1 MENELNSEPTKRFC
15 VECGQCLVIAPEHLA
30 QPIHCPRCNTVHAA
44 YAFVE
49 ASTPI
54 AAAPPAAQPSDPNV
68 KTGENAS
75 EPGVPDAP
83 SAPAARSWSEGN
95 PRQAPS
101 QFDPSEGAITDWRKR
116 FARAAGA
123 ASVLVRLAD
132 RVDSWAY
139 GKRAKLLVAVAAVVV
154 FAPSVTTSTTIQALA
169 LSAFGLVLSLLLLA
183 RIAMFR
189 NESGEW
195 SASVGAANVGDAAAE
210 AWSNLAVLKL
220 ARPNQLAQ
228 TVGRLLIGS
237 ALVSLALRATLAG
250 IYDAGFDSW
259 APDWPEEFDWGLF
272 WLGVVVWLWGAY
284 RTTRDGRHGALV
296 VDPTQDQP
304 AALSVARAFDA
315 LPAVIDAH
323 DTAAMN
329 AWSRQA
335 THPLASELAKIL
347 GAWRPRRAHKEKA
360 YQRSL
365 FRKLR
370 EALPDADPELE
381 VPLRSRGIPSTGRI
395 DILLGHCVLI
405 ELKVRLNTSSAQK
418 AVGQADFYCHLW
430 QDKGPVV
437 LVLCDTDRDFAFAF
451 LEPAIR
457 RLRHS
462 GQSIVAILAAA

>member
-1 MENELNSEPTKRFC
+1 

-30 QPIHCPRCNTVHAA
+30 HPIHCPRCNTIHAA

-54 AAAPPAAQPSDPNV
+54 AAAPPIPQPSNPTPA
-68 KTGENAS
+68 KTSESAS
-75 EPGVPDAP
+75 EPDAP
-83 SAPAARSWSEGN
+83 KARSAPATRSWSEGD
-95 PRQAPS
+95 PRQAPP
-101 QFDPSEGAITDWRKR
+101 QFDPSESAITDWRKR

-123 ASVLVRLAD
+123 ASRLVRLTD
-132 RVDSWAY
+132 RVDAWAY
-139 GKRAKLLVAVAAVVV
+139 GKRAKLLVAVAAGVVV
-154 FAPSVTTSTTIQALA
+154 APSVTTSTAIQALA
-169 LSAFGLVLSLLLLA
+169 LAAFGLVLSLLLLA

-195 SASVGAANVGDAAAE
+195 SATVGAANIGDAAAE

-228 TVGRLLIGS
+228 TAGRLLIGA
-237 ALVSLALRATLAG
+237 ALVSLAFRATLAG
-250 IYDAGFDSW
+250 IYDAGIDSW
-259 APDWPEEFDWGLF
+259 ALDWSEEFDWGFF
-272 WLGVVVWLWGAY
+272 WLGVVVWFWGAY
-284 RTTRDGRHGALV
+284 RTNRDGQHGALV
-296 VDPTQDQP
+296 VEPTKDRP

-347 GAWRPRRAHKEKA
+347 SVWRPRRAHKEKA

-370 EALPDADPELE
+370 EVLPDASPELE

-395 DILLGHCVLI
+395 DILLGRCVLI
-405 ELKVRLNTSSAQK
+405 ELKVRLNTSTAQK

-462 GQSIVAILAAA
+462 GQSIVAILAAT